1 MSNLSIVFRIVRRRN
16 IAKRWES
23 SYAGHIIQKKKK
35 TLKLWI
41 FWIRNRK
48 NQRKK
53 KRKRG
58 KKKEKNVELNIASVS
73 IKKKNGRIRW
83 STSSDIFNSAAKCIV
98 LENCY
103 LVKMLNSIY

>member
-73 IKKKNGRIRW
+73 IKKKKMEEYVDRPVV
-83 STSSDIFNSAAKCIV
+83 IFLIPQPNVSC
-98 LENCY
+98 
-103 LVKMLNSIY
+103 

>member
-1 MSNLSIVFRIVRRRN
+1 MLRDEKVHTLAIL
-16 IAKRWES
+16 
-23 SYAGHIIQKKKK
+23 YKKKK
-35 TLKLWI
+35 KLWNCEFFGYEI
-41 FWIRNRK
+41 EKIK
-48 NQRKK
+48 EKK
-53 KRKRG
+53 KEKG